1 MNVIPAAQLSSLL
14 DEAVEAVVEA
24 GEAIQR
30 VAADIGTVTAKEDGS
45 PLTRADMA
53 SHNIIESRLS
63 ALTPNWRVISEEGD
77 LTEVDTSAMDC
88 YWLVDP
94 LDGTKEFVK
103 QNGEYTVNIALVSDC
118 RPILG
123 VVSVPALGLLYYA
136 VQGQG
141 AWKRSATGELVQLQ
155 GGGSG
160 QPITAAISRSHPS
173 AATDA
178 FIERVGAR
186 HVIERGSSVKICAVA
201 EGQADVYPR
210 PNPTCLWDTAAGVAI
225 AREAGCRVE
234 DMAGNEL
241 THDWAKGTVHDGFV
255 VYAPE
260 TCQPF
265 GV

>member
-1 MNVIPAAQLSSLL
+1 MSSISAEQLRALQDQAVGVAA
-14 DEAVEAVVEA
+14 EA
-24 GEAIQR
+24 GEAIRR
-30 VAADIGTVTAKEDGS
+30 VEVNIGAVTTKQDGS

-63 ALTPNWRVISEEGD
+63 ALTPDRSVISEEGD
-77 LTEVDTSAMDC
+77 LTDVSPSAMDC

-103 QNGEYTVNIALVSDC
+103 QNGEYTVNIALVSGC

-123 VVSVPALGLLYYA
+123 VVNVPALGVLYYA
-136 VQGQG
+136 AEGQG
-141 AWKRSATGELVQLQ
+141 AWKRAATDEPVQLR
-155 GGGSG
+155 GGGSP
-160 QPITAAISRSHPS
+160 QPITAVISRSHPS
-173 AATDA
+173 EATNA
-178 FIERVGAR
+178 FIDRVGAR

-234 DMAGNEL
+234 DMEGNEL
-241 THDWAKGTVHDGFV
+241 THDWAKGAVHDGFV

-260 TCQPF
+260 TCRPF
-265 GV
+265 

>member
-1 MNVIPAAQLSSLL
+1 MSGVPAAELLSLL
-14 DEAVEAVVEA
+14 DEAIDAAVEA
-24 GEAIQR
+24 GDAILR
-30 VAADIGTVTAKEDGS
+30 VAEDIGAVTAKQDGS

-63 ALTPNWRVISEEGD
+63 ALTAGWPVVSEEGD
-77 LTEVDTSAMDC
+77 FAAIGADAMDC

-94 LDGTKEFVK
+94 LDGTKEFLK
-103 QNGEYTVNIALVSDC
+103 QNGEYTVNIALVSDH

-123 VVSVPALGLLYYA
+123 VVNVPALEVLYYA

-141 AWKRSATGELVQLQ
+141 AWKRATADEPVQIQ
-155 GGGSG
+155 GGGSA
-160 QPITAAISRSHPS
+160 QPITAVISRSHPS
-173 AATDA
+173 AETNA
-178 FIERVGAR
+178 FLDRMGAR

-210 PNPTCLWDTAAGVAI
+210 PNPTCLWDTAAGVAV

-234 DMAGNEL
+234 DMDGKEL
-241 THDWAKGTVHDGFV
+241 AHDWAKGTVHDGFV

-260 TCQPF
+260 TCRPR
-265 GV
+265 

>member
-1 MNVIPAAQLSSLL
+1 MSKFPAAQFRSLL
-14 DEAVEAVVEA
+14 DEAIPAAVEA
-24 GEAIQR
+24 GEAIQC
-30 VAADIGTVTAKEDGS
+30 VAADIGAVTTKEDGS
-45 PLTRADMA
+45 PLTRADLA
-53 SHNIIESRLS
+53 AHSIIESRLS
-63 ALTPNWRVISEEGD
+63 ALTPDWPVISEEGD
-77 LTEVDTSAMDC
+77 LTDVDTSTGDC

-123 VVSVPALGLLYYA
+123 VVNVPALGALYYA

-141 AWKRSATGELVQLQ
+141 AWKRTSGEPVLLE
-155 GGGSG
+155 GGGSA
-160 QPITAAISRSHPS
+160 QPLTAVISRSHPS

-178 FIERVGAR
+178 FLDRLGVR

-201 EGQADVYPR
+201 EGQVDVYPR

-234 DMAGNEL
+234 DLNGEEL
-241 THDWAKGTVHDGFV
+241 LHNWAKGATHDGFV

-260 TCQPF
+260 TCRPF
-265 GV
+265 PP